1 VLRDHRIAIGLYDR
15 TATGLVRRR
24 RVETDVCGERTA
36 VAELAGE
43 PRPDLVLVNDDDLTY
58 AKIRLDPHSMDTLL
72 ASIGEFTES
81 LPAALCWAAA
91 WDMCRDG
98 ELAARDYMRLVMTG
112 ITSITEISV
121 AQTLLRQAN
130 MVLRRYTDP
139 AWRET
144 GLGFAADSLRGLLDH
159 AEPGSDFQLAYVEA
173 FASVAISPAD
183 LALLTGLLDGTA
195 AVEGLSVDTELRW
208 RLLHRLVSRGAAGEP
223 DIEAELARDATDAGE
238 RAAATCRAAIPTAA
252 AKQAAWDQI
261 VSGTLPNALF
271 RAMLAGFVDADH
283 LDLLAP
289 YEQRYFEVVSSAWRD
304 WSSDMAR
311 WFVSYAY
318 PMTDSSSVI
327 AETSDL
333 IARTDPPPGLL
344 RLLIEGR
351 DGVRRALRCQEL
363 DRQAGA
369 RPA

>member
-1 VLRDHRIAIGLYDR
+1 
-15 TATGLVRRR
+15 
-24 RVETDVCGERTA
+24 
-36 VAELAGE
+36 
-43 PRPDLVLVNDDDLTY
+43 
-58 AKIRLDPHSMDTLL
+58 MDTLL

-98 ELAARDYMRLVMTG
+98 ELAARDYVRLVMTG
-112 ITSITEISV
+112 ITSITNLSV

-159 AEPGSDFQLAYVEA
+159 AEPGSDFQLTYVDA

-183 LALLTGLLDGTA
+183 LALLAGLLDGTA

-208 RLLHRLVSRGAAGEP
+208 HLLQRLVSRGVAGEP
-223 DIEAELARDATDAGE
+223 EIAAELARDATDAGE
-238 RAAATCRAAIPTAA
+238 RQAATCRAAIPTAA

-261 VSGTLPNALF
+261 ISGTLPNAMF
-271 RAMLAGFVDADH
+271 RAVLAGFADPDQ
-283 LDLLAP
+283 LALLAP
-289 YEQRYFEVVSSAWRD
+289 YEQRYFEAVPRAWRD

-318 PMTDSSSVI
+318 PIADDPSVI
-327 AETSDL
+327 AATSDL
-333 IARTDPPPGLL
+333 IARTDQAPGLV
-344 RLLIEGR
+344 RLLVEGR
-351 DGVRRALRCQEL
+351 DGLRRALRCQER
-363 DRQAGA
+363 DRQAST